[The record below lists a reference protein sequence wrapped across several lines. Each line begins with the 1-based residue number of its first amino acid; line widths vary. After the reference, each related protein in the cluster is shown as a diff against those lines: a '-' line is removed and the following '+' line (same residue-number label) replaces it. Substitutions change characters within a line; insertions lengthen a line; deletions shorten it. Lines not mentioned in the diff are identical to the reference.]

1 MNFVKQERVA
11 FLVITMYTFLQVS
24 LNTKQMIAAAV
35 HYVV

>member
-1 MNFVKQERVA
+1 MNFAKQERVA
-11 FLVITMYTFLQVS
+11 FMVITMYTILYVW